1 MLGEI
6 PLCCI
11 APNTSVENGWTNPSI
26 TMQKQLRLVAWK
38 KKTYQAFYTK
48 YYIVSE
54 AKRL

>member
-48 YYIVSE
+48 HYIVSE